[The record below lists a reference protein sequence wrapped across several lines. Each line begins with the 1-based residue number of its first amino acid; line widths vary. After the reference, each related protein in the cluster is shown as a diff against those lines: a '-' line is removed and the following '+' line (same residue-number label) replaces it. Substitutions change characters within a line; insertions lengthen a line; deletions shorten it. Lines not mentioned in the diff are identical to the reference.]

1 MATNYKK
8 IADFFFELGML
19 RRQKHSGFALAGV
32 NKDLRSLADHTV
44 RTAVIAYVLA
54 DLEKADPEKTAIMC
68 LIHDFPE
75 MRVGDHHKVSS
86 RYLKTKTAEENAF
99 KEQMENLPLS
109 IKNKWQKYYREKE
122 KRNTKEGIISQDA
135 DWLEAALS
143 AREYITQ
150 GYPSCQAWINNVRK
164 ALETK
169 SAKQLLKIIEK
180 SQPSDWWQG
189 LKKMTYRKLK
199 K

>member
-8 IADFFFELGML
+8 IADFFFELGL
-19 RRQKHSGFALAGV
+19 LKRQKHTGPLLAGV
-32 NKDLRSLADHTV
+32 TDLNSLADHTV
-44 RTAVIAYVLA
+44 RTATIAYILA
-54 DLEKADPEKTAIMC
+54 DLEGGVNPEKTGIMC

-75 MRVGDHHKVSS
+75 TRTGDHHKVAA
-86 RYLKTKTAEENAF
+86 RYLNTGPAEKKAFLEQLDALPKKT
-99 KEQMENLPLS
+99 
-109 IKNKWQKYYREKE
+109 RETWLKLYQE
-122 KRNTKEGIISQDA
+122 KSKRNTPEGIVAQDA
-135 DWLEAALS
+135 DWLETAIS
-143 AREYITQ
+143 AKEFISQ
-150 GYPSCQAWINNVRK
+150 GFPAMQNWIDNVRK

-169 SAKQLLKIIEK
+169 SAKELLKVIEK

>member
-8 IADFFFELGML
+8 ITDFFFELGML

-44 RTAVIAYVLA
+44 RTAIIAYILA
-54 DLEKADPEKTAIMC
+54 DLEGACPEKTAMMC

-75 MRVGDHHKVSS
+75 MRVGDHHKVSA
-86 RYLKTKTAEENAF
+86 RYLKTKTAEKKAF
-99 KEQMENLPLS
+99 AEQTNGLPNFT
-109 IKNKWQKYYREKE
+109 KNKWREYFLEKE
-122 KRNTKEGIISQDA
+122 KRNTREGIVAQDA

-143 AREYITQ
+143 AREYVTQ
-150 GYPSCQAWINNVRK
+150 GYPSCQVWINNVRK

-169 SAKQLLKIIEK
+169 SAKELLKIIEK
-180 SQPSDWWQG
+180 SRPSDWWQG
-189 LKKMTYRKLK
+189 LKKMTYQKLK

>member
-1 MATNYKK
+1 MLKNSKK
-8 IADFFFELGML
+8 IVNFFFELGML

-44 RTAVIAYVLA
+44 RTAVIAYLLA
-54 DLEKADPEKTAIMC
+54 DLEKADPEKTAMMC

-86 RYLKTKTAEENAF
+86 RYLKTQAAEEKAF
-99 KEQMENLPLS
+99 KEQINGLPAFS
-109 IKNKWQKYYREKE
+109 KNKWREYYREKE
-122 KRNTKEGIISQDA
+122 KRNTKEGIIAQDA
-135 DWLEAALS
+135 DWLEVAIS

-150 GYPSCQAWINNVRK
+150 GFPSAQIWINNVRQ

-169 SAKQLLKIIEK
+169 SAKELLKVIEK
-180 SQPSDWWQG
+180 SSPSDWWQG